1 MGRGV
6 REVKGGMEGK
16 VSAASPRLSPA
27 AAGGG
32 GEEGGDGPRRL
43 RAPAAGRG
51 LRNMAGSGGGGAA
64 SPVSLGAPRCPSPSG
79 ARLLSANCFPFG
91 FVSIL
96 PPLPSPFIFVLKV
109 PFGVVTLRS

>member
-6 REVKGGMEGK
+6 REVKGGMEGR
-16 VSAASPRLSPA
+16 VSAASPRLASARRPRVLEERRAAMAPGGSAHLQRGGGCATWRA
-27 AAGGG
+27 AA
-32 GEEGGDGPRRL
+32 
-43 RAPAAGRG
+43 
-51 LRNMAGSGGGGAA
+51 AA